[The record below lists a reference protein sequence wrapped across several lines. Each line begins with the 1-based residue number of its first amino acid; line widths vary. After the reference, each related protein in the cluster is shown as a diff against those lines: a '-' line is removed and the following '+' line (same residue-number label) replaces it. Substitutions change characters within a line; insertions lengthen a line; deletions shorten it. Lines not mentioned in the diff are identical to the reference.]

1 MITASLLRGLFP
13 ALPNPE
19 AFVAPLEKVCAKYG
33 INSKMRLA
41 AFLAQVGHE
50 SGGFRYLKE
59 NLNYS
64 SDALL
69 RVFPKYF
76 PTRALAE
83 IYARKPAKI
92 GARIYANRMGNGDEA
107 SGDGYRFCGR
117 GAIQLTGRQNYER
130 FAAAMEMSL
139 DEAIAYLETP
149 EGACMGAGWFWADN
163 GLNALADSGDFVT
176 LTRRING
183 GTNGLADRQALY
195 AKAKRLL
202 GI

>member
-19 AFVAPLEKVCAKYG
+19 AFVAPLTKVCAKYG
-33 INSKMRLA
+33 INTKARLA

-83 IYARKPAKI
+83 SYARKPAKI
-92 GARIYANRMGNGDEA
+92 GSRIYANRMGNGDEA
-107 SGDGYRFCGR
+107 SGDGYKFCGR

-139 DEAIAYLETP
+139 DDAIAYLETP
-149 EGACMGAGWFWADN
+149 EGACMSAGWFWADN
-163 GLNALADSGDFVT
+163 ALNALADRGDFVT